1 MVPSQIVFR
10 GHRTAPEHNN
20 KHEGERPQ
28 WTHENIAWVALLQFV
43 YDYFK
48 MRVILRCFS
57 NITLCVQTSP
67 SSTLKKSHKNR
78 IWIYYLPSYVYNKEI
93 CSETWVQM

>member
-20 KHEGERPQ
+20 KHEGEQPQ
-28 WTHENIAWVALLQFV
+28 WTHENIAWVALLQFG

-57 NITLCVQTSP
+57 NITLCVYTEEVS
-67 SSTLKKSHKNR
+67 
-78 IWIYYLPSYVYNKEI
+78 
-93 CSETWVQM
+93 